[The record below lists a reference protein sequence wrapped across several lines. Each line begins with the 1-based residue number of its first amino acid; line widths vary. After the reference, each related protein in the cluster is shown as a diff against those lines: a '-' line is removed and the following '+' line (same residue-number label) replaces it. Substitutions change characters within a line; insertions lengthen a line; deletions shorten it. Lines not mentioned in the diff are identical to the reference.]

1 MGKLLSWIGWLLV
14 AVAGAGAFAWLALS
28 RGEQVSAAWLVT
40 AAVCTYLIAYR
51 FYSRFIASKIFALDA
66 NRKTPAER
74 LNDGRDY
81 VPTNRWVVFGH
92 HFAAIA
98 GPGPLV
104 GPTLAAQFG
113 FLPGMIWILVGV
125 SLGGAVGMHLAL
137 EAPERLD
144 RLVLAA
150 TSARFG
156 TPQTWDERIAL
167 VRTGG
172 MEAVADAV
180 LPRWFTPAFVDVQR
194 FRAMLASTPPAVY
207 VRYCEILRE
216 YDLRGRLG
224 DVDAPT
230 LAIAGAEDPTSPP
243 DHLEGIATEIPD
255 ARVVVIPRGAHLVNV
270 ERADEFNDALL
281 AHLA

>member
-51 FYSRFIASKIFALDA
+51 FYSKFIASKIFALDA

-81 VPTNRWVVFGH
+81 VPTNRWIVFGH

-125 SLGGAVGMHLAL
+125 ALGGAVQDFVILAASVRRNGKSLGQMAKDEIGPVAGFTALIAVLGIMIVLIAVLAL
-137 EAPERLD
+137 VVVNALGASPWGTVTVGLTLSIALLMGGYLRWV
-144 RLVLAA
+144 RQGRVLAA
-150 TSARFG
+150 FDQSRGSAG
-156 TPQTWDERIAL
+156 
-167 VRTGG
+167 V
-172 MEAVADAV
+172 
-180 LPRWFTPAFVDVQR
+180 
-194 FRAMLASTPPAVY
+194 
-207 VRYCEILRE
+207 
-216 YDLRGRLG
+216 
-224 DVDAPT
+224 
-230 LAIAGAEDPTSPP
+230 
-243 DHLEGIATEIPD
+243 
-255 ARVVVIPRGAHLVNV
+255 
-270 ERADEFNDALL
+270 LL
-281 AHLA
+281 AARAARPRPGGEA